1 MNDSHQ
7 IAEILITF
15 GGLFLIGLLADL
27 IGRHTLLPRVTV
39 LLLAGFMIGPS
50 MFDWLPPFTEEWFPV
65 LTDVALAMIGFLL
78 GQKLTLKTLRTMGRP
93 VLTMSIGE
101 VVLTSL
107 LVFSVL
113 SLFGVPVIVALLLA
127 GIAPAT
133 DPAATV
139 DVVREYSAK
148 GKFTDTLLG
157 IVAIDDVWGL
167 FIFSILLAIAQA
179 LSGQNVA
186 GEVLASAAWEIGGA
200 LLLGLLLGI
209 PMAYITGRIRPGEPT
224 QAEALGLILLGAGLG
239 VWAGVSYILTA
250 MMMGAVVA
258 NVAKHHERAF
268 HTIEGIEW
276 PFMILFFLLAGAAL
290 QVEALQQVG
299 LMGAGYILLRV
310 TGRVIGTRL
319 GGWLGGAEAST
330 RHWMGLALLPQAG
343 VAIGMAL
350 LASQHF
356 PDLKDIILPMALGS
370 TVIFEL
376 LGPIVSRR
384 VLIHIGE
391 VKND

>member
-1 MNDSHQ
+1 
-7 IAEILITF
+7 
-15 GGLFLIGLLADL
+15 
-27 IGRHTLLPRVTV
+27 
-39 LLLAGFMIGPS
+39 
-50 MFDWLPPFTEEWFPV
+50 
-65 LTDVALAMIGFLL
+65 
-78 GQKLTLKTLRTMGRP
+78 
-93 VLTMSIGE
+93 
-101 VVLTSL
+101 
-107 LVFSVL
+107 
-113 SLFGVPVIVALLLA
+113 
-127 GIAPAT
+127 
-133 DPAATV
+133 
-139 DVVREYSAK
+139 
-148 GKFTDTLLG
+148 
-157 IVAIDDVWGL
+157 
-167 FIFSILLAIAQA
+167 
-179 LSGQNVA
+179 
-186 GEVLASAAWEIGGA
+186 
-200 LLLGLLLGI
+200 
-209 PMAYITGRIRPGEPT
+209 MAYITGRIRPGEPT